1 MVRSAFMGTFGEE
14 AMKWLS
20 LLTAPQYDYIVAIA
34 RKCPRL
40 IDVIL
45 RESKTFS
52 PSIWDKV
59 ITEHALPFHFAQMP
73 PKHNY
78 LLIDDS
84 VFYGSTFKKIETLIK
99 NLNNISQS
107 ENANECNKINI
118 KNATLFLLENNRL
131 ENLNINMYFRTGNE
145 QQAVTFVNYEMSAF
159 LKGGPYDLEFPIIYH
174 PGEFDENKIQTALE
188 ENFPEAQIYSLN
200 EPVLL
205 ENGENATRKSWTIL
219 FYPINKRNAQST
231 DPEFSKIR
239 FFLNET
245 RNELRIVPFSP
256 YPLTT
261 DALSKFDLFLPDQHK
276 DLYRKVY
283 NRVSHLLDLEANNED
298 EEYIVYQTE
307 RSLVIWINYLL
318 SINLYIKNKKALDNF
333 LLSVNATSQHL
344 DPKDIRFLIGY
355 ELAEELYPCIETWF
369 KSNDIMTPLFI
380 DYSPIY
386 VNGLEEMVIPA
397 NYVNS
402 FSQALSGKFAGST
415 AINEFV
421 SWHFFCQH
429 ELIDN
434 ASRNQT
440 ASNKYARLRY
450 GITYR
455 GLYNNILV
463 HKTDI
468 DFEKD
473 LHIAMDAQIDEGS
486 VVPKYIKLSSPER
499 KSMWTRMF
507 RSGERIPKFIEMI
520 NLSLSLIVQLKKK
533 LSVSSVPKTILETYL
548 LQALTNSLDN
558 KELYGLSDYS
568 FKRYLMPVKDDM
580 PMYCAAIAPDQKQ
593 NQCIPITR
601 WLIDHDYMKE
611 SYDSYEISGCITE
624 HIYYPHSFENAYNEL
639 SSAFARILDT
649 FYEMKNYIFKLSLFG
664 LSKEETKEIQIELLK
679 LWKSRFEKCMTEFHN
694 TSNDYSSSE
703 CYKFLYEYIKNYRD
717 LDNNLLTKINKLTEE
732 PGNENNKYW
741 ATILQKEQ
749 EGKAFAF
756 DKELDGKFQLA
767 ILLCSAYSTI
777 RSEIPMLK
785 NNDIIQT
792 ELEDNNIKR
801 LYDFVLKKESL
812 RNDILQQICK
822 NIFEKSFYF
831 Y

>member
-188 ENFPEAQIYSLN
+188 ENFPEAQIYSLD

-276 DLYRKVY
+276 DLYRKV
-283 NRVSHLLDLEANNED
+283 
-298 EEYIVYQTE
+298 
-307 RSLVIWINYLL
+307 
-318 SINLYIKNKKALDNF
+318 
-333 LLSVNATSQHL
+333 SV
-344 DPKDIRFLIGY
+344 
-355 ELAEELYPCIETWF
+355 W
-369 KSNDIMTPLFI
+369 
-380 DYSPIY
+380 
-386 VNGLEEMVIPA
+386 
-397 NYVNS
+397 
-402 FSQALSGKFAGST
+402 
-415 AINEFV
+415 
-421 SWHFFCQH
+421 
-429 ELIDN
+429 
-434 ASRNQT
+434 
-440 ASNKYARLRY
+440 
-450 GITYR
+450 
-455 GLYNNILV
+455 
-463 HKTDI
+463 
-468 DFEKD
+468 
-473 LHIAMDAQIDEGS
+473 
-486 VVPKYIKLSSPER
+486 
-499 KSMWTRMF
+499 
-507 RSGERIPKFIEMI
+507 
-520 NLSLSLIVQLKKK
+520 
-533 LSVSSVPKTILETYL
+533 
-548 LQALTNSLDN
+548 
-558 KELYGLSDYS
+558 
-568 FKRYLMPVKDDM
+568 
-580 PMYCAAIAPDQKQ
+580 
-593 NQCIPITR
+593 
-601 WLIDHDYMKE
+601 
-611 SYDSYEISGCITE
+611 
-624 HIYYPHSFENAYNEL
+624 
-639 SSAFARILDT
+639 
-649 FYEMKNYIFKLSLFG
+649 
-664 LSKEETKEIQIELLK
+664 
-679 LWKSRFEKCMTEFHN
+679 
-694 TSNDYSSSE
+694 
-703 CYKFLYEYIKNYRD
+703 
-717 LDNNLLTKINKLTEE
+717 
-732 PGNENNKYW
+732 
-741 ATILQKEQ
+741 
-749 EGKAFAF
+749 
-756 DKELDGKFQLA
+756 
-767 ILLCSAYSTI
+767 
-777 RSEIPMLK
+777 
-785 NNDIIQT
+785 
-792 ELEDNNIKR
+792 
-801 LYDFVLKKESL
+801 
-812 RNDILQQICK
+812 
-822 NIFEKSFYF
+822 
-831 Y
+831 

>member
-188 ENFPEAQIYSLN
+188 ENFPEAQIYSLD

-298 EEYIVYQTE
+298 EEYI
-307 RSLVIWINYLL
+307 
-318 SINLYIKNKKALDNF
+318 
-333 LLSVNATSQHL
+333 
-344 DPKDIRFLIGY
+344 
-355 ELAEELYPCIETWF
+355 
-369 KSNDIMTPLFI
+369 
-380 DYSPIY
+380 
-386 VNGLEEMVIPA
+386 
-397 NYVNS
+397 
-402 FSQALSGKFAGST
+402 
-415 AINEFV
+415 
-421 SWHFFCQH
+421 
-429 ELIDN
+429 
-434 ASRNQT
+434 
-440 ASNKYARLRY
+440 
-450 GITYR
+450 
-455 GLYNNILV
+455 
-463 HKTDI
+463 
-468 DFEKD
+468 
-473 LHIAMDAQIDEGS
+473 
-486 VVPKYIKLSSPER
+486 
-499 KSMWTRMF
+499 
-507 RSGERIPKFIEMI
+507 
-520 NLSLSLIVQLKKK
+520 
-533 LSVSSVPKTILETYL
+533 
-548 LQALTNSLDN
+548 LQ
-558 KELYGLSDYS
+558 
-568 FKRYLMPVKDDM
+568 
-580 PMYCAAIAPDQKQ
+580 C
-593 NQCIPITR
+593 
-601 WLIDHDYMKE
+601 
-611 SYDSYEISGCITE
+611 
-624 HIYYPHSFENAYNEL
+624 
-639 SSAFARILDT
+639 
-649 FYEMKNYIFKLSLFG
+649 
-664 LSKEETKEIQIELLK
+664 
-679 LWKSRFEKCMTEFHN
+679 
-694 TSNDYSSSE
+694 
-703 CYKFLYEYIKNYRD
+703 
-717 LDNNLLTKINKLTEE
+717 
-732 PGNENNKYW
+732 
-741 ATILQKEQ
+741 
-749 EGKAFAF
+749 
-756 DKELDGKFQLA
+756 
-767 ILLCSAYSTI
+767 
-777 RSEIPMLK
+777 
-785 NNDIIQT
+785 
-792 ELEDNNIKR
+792 
-801 LYDFVLKKESL
+801 
-812 RNDILQQICK
+812 
-822 NIFEKSFYF
+822 
-831 Y
+831 